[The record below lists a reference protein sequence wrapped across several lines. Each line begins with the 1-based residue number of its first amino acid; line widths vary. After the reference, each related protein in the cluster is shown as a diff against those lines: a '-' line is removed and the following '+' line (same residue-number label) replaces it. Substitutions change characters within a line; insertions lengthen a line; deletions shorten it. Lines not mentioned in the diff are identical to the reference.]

1 MATVAPWGHLRH
13 GVVAGVS
20 PATLQGAS
28 TICSFTL
35 KQSRAV
41 SPSLSRDFR
50 KITPRLFFH
59 MKVPRRSGGQPDSGR
74 AAWNPCGLDFQ
85 GRTILSAQIGGADT
99 RWVGLRKHRLPQLA
113 IGRRL
118 PPRIYLFSLPR
129 VSGSPGDHHHSFLSP
144 LIVRAFLMDRWAGR
158 PG

>member
-1 MATVAPWGHLRH
+1 MQELTAFPWQVAIVTPWGHLSH

-20 PATLQGAS
+20 PATLHGAS

-59 MKVPRRSGGQPDSGR
+59 MKVPRRSGGQPDSGG

-99 RWVGLRKHRLPQLA
+99 RW
-113 IGRRL
+113 GR
-118 PPRIYLFSLPR
+118 
-129 VSGSPGDHHHSFLSP
+129 V
-144 LIVRAFLMDRWAGR
+144 A
-158 PG
+158 